1 RRSGISVAGKKVLV
15 LGSGGASKAAVE
27 GLRQLEAGEVL
38 VVSRAGGDLPLLS
51 YEDLKD
57 HADADVL
64 VNTTPVGMYP
74 NNLETP
80 VDLGQFP
87 SLSGVLDIIY
97 NPLRTGL
104 LLQAEALG
112 LPYANGLSM
121 LVAQAVRAHE
131 FFFDTNVEDPVIDE
145 ITQDLAREVTNLVLI
160 GMPGSGKSS
169 VAKLLAER
177 TGREVL
183 ELDRAIEEAAGKSIP
198 RIFAE
203 DGEEVFRD
211 IESQCIAEAGAQSG
225 KILSLGGGAVT
236 KERNYLP
243 LHQNGRIYCLQRDL
257 SLLATDGRPLSKD
270 LDTLKEMEAAR
281 APLYERFADVFVD
294 NNGAPEDAAEQ
305 VLRDFHSAS

>member
-1 RRSGISVAGKKVLV
+1 
-15 LGSGGASKAAVE
+15 
-27 GLRQLEAGEVL
+27 
-38 VVSRAGGDLPLLS
+38 
-51 YEDLKD
+51 
-57 HADADVL
+57 
-64 VNTTPVGMYP
+64 
-74 NNLETP
+74 
-80 VDLGQFP
+80 
-87 SLSGVLDIIY
+87 
-97 NPLRTGL
+97 
-104 LLQAEALG
+104 
-112 LPYANGLSM
+112 
-121 LVAQAVRAHE
+121 
-131 FFFDTNVEDPVIDE
+131 
-145 ITQDLAREVTNLVLI
+145 DLAREVTNLVLI

-169 VAKLLAER
+169 VAKLLSER

-183 ELDRAIEEAAGKSIP
+183 ALDRALEEAAGKSIP